1 MPGGFFKVNNSIFD
15 EKLTAHEFYI
25 YCYLL
30 RCDNPQNGC
39 FPSKKTIADA
49 CGIAVSTVSKCIQ
62 SLEKKGLIRITHNY
76 QNSRKQNNSYTILR

>member
-1 MPGGFFKVNNSIFD
+1 MPGGFFKVNNAIFD

-49 CGIAVSTVSKCIQ
+49 CGIAVSPVSKCIQ